1 MQTAPFIESL
11 QADLR
16 ELAALGDENIAAAA
30 DRLASAIRSSAGL
43 RLLDA
48 LSEAALEISA
58 QLPFGHVDI
67 RVSGQDPQFV
77 FVQEE
82 AAETAPPTPEDGM
95 TARITLRLPESLKA
109 SIETAA
115 AAEGVSVNTWLVK
128 ALARSLAGGFAGGG
142 GGGFQRSGK
151 RISGFSQA

>member
-82 AAETAPPTPEDGM
+82 PTEAAPPTPEDGM
-95 TARITLRLPESLKA
+95 TARITLRLPESLKS
-109 SIETAA
+109 SIEAAA
-115 AAEGVSVNTWLVK
+115 AAEGVSVNNWLVK

-142 GGGFQRSGK
+142 GFQRSGK
-151 RISGFSQA
+151 RITGFSQA

>member
-16 ELAALGDENIAAAA
+16 DLAALGDENIAQAA
-30 DRLASAIRSSAGL
+30 DRLATAIKSSAGL

-67 RVSGQDPQFV
+67 RVAGQDPQFV
-77 FVQEE
+77 FVREEE
-82 AAETAPPTPEDGM
+82 AEPAPTPADDGL
-95 TARITLRLPESLKA
+95 TARITLRLPESLKT
-109 SIETAA
+109 SIEAAA
-115 AAEGVSVNTWLVK
+115 AAEGVSVNNWLVK
-128 ALARSLAGGFAGGG
+128 TLARSLAGGFAGGG
-142 GGGFQRSGK
+142 GFSRSGK
-151 RISGFSQA
+151 RITGFSQA

>member
-1 MQTAPFIESL
+1 MQTASFVEAL

-30 DRLASAIRSSAGL
+30 DRLAAAIRSSAGL

-77 FVQEE
+77 FVPEE
-82 AAETAPPTPEDGM
+82 PTEPAPPNPDDGM
-95 TARITLRLPESLKA
+95 SARITLRLPESLKA
-109 SIETAA
+109 SVEAA
-115 AAEGVSVNTWLVK
+115 AANDGVSVNTWLVR
-128 ALARSLAGGFAGGG
+128 ALQRAVSGGAGGG
-142 GGGFQRSGK
+142 GFTRTGK
-151 RISGFSQA
+151 RIQGFSQA

>member
-82 AAETAPPTPEDGM
+82 TPEAAPHPEDGM

-109 SIETAA
+109 NLEAA
-115 AAEGVSVNTWLVK
+115 AANEGVSVNTWLVR
-128 ALARSLAGGFAGGG
+128 ALQRSVSGGGG

-151 RISGFSQA
+151 RITGFSQA

>member
-1 MQTAPFIESL
+1 MQTASFVEAL

-16 ELAALGDENIAAAA
+16 ELASLGGDEVAAAA
-30 DRLASAIRSSAGL
+30 DRLAAALRSSAGL

-67 RVSGQDPQFV
+67 RVAGQDPQFV

-82 AAETAPPTPEDGM
+82 AEAPAHAPDDGL
-95 TARITLRLPESLKA
+95 TARVTLRLP
-109 SIETAA
+109 
-115 AAEGVSVNTWLVK
+115 
-128 ALARSLAGGFAGGG
+128 
-142 GGGFQRSGK
+142 
-151 RISGFSQA
+151 

>member
-67 RVSGQDPQFV
+67 RVAGQDPQFV

-82 AAETAPPTPEDGM
+82 EAEPAPSGADDSM
-95 TARITLRLPESLKA
+95 TARITLRLPESLKG
-109 SIETAA
+109 SIEAA
-115 AAEGVSVNTWLVK
+115 AATEGVSVNTWLVK

-142 GGGFQRSGK
+142 GVHRSGK
-151 RISGFSQA
+151 RITGFGQA

>member
-1 MQTAPFIESL
+1 MQTAPFIEAL

-16 ELAALGDENIAAAA
+16 ELAELGNEEIAAAA
-30 DRLASAIRSSAGL
+30 DRLATAIRSSAGL

-67 RVSGQDPQFV
+67 RVAGQDPQFV

-82 AAETAPPTPEDGM
+82 EAEAPAHAPDDGL
-95 TARITLRLPESLKA
+95 TARVTLRLPEALKGQ
-109 SIETAA
+109 IEAA
-115 AAEGVSVNTWLVK
+115 AAGEGVSVNAWLVR
-128 ALARSLAGGFAGGG
+128 ALQRAVSGGGVTGGFA
-142 GGGFQRSGK
+142 RTGK
-151 RISGFSQA
+151 RIQGFAQS

>member
-1 MQTAPFIESL
+1 MQTAPFIEAL

-16 ELAALGDENIAAAA
+16 ELAELGNEEIAAAA
-30 DRLASAIRSSAGL
+30 DRLATAIRSSAGL

-67 RVSGQDPQFV
+67 RVAGQDPQFV

-82 AAETAPPTPEDGM
+82 EAEAPAHAPDDGL
-95 TARITLRLPESLKA
+95 TARVTLRLPEALKGQ
-109 SIETAA
+109 IEAA
-115 AAEGVSVNTWLVK
+115 AAGEGVSVNAWLVR
-128 ALARSLAGGFAGGG
+128 ALQRAVSGGGAAGGFA
-142 GGGFQRSGK
+142 RTGK
-151 RISGFSQA
+151 RIQGFAQS

>member
-16 ELAALGDENIAAAA
+16 DLAALGDENIAQAA
-30 DRLASAIRSSAGL
+30 DRLATAIRSSAGL

-82 AAETAPPTPEDGM
+82 EAEPAPPSADDGM
-95 TARITLRLPESLKA
+95 TARITLRLPESLKT
-109 SIETAA
+109 SIEAA
-115 AAEGVSVNTWLVK
+115 AATEGVSVNTWLVK
-128 ALARSLAGGFAGGG
+128 ALARSLAGGFAGGRE
-142 GGGFQRSGK
+142 FHRSGK
-151 RISGFSQA
+151 RITGFGQA

>member
-16 ELAALGDENIAAAA
+16 DLAALGDESIAQAA
-30 DRLASAIRSSAGL
+30 DRLATAIRSSAGL

-82 AAETAPPTPEDGM
+82 EAESAPPPTDDGM
-95 TARITLRLPESLKA
+95 TARITLRLPESLKT
-109 SIETAA
+109 SIEAA
-115 AAEGVSVNTWLVK
+115 AATEGVSVNTWLVK
-128 ALARSLAGGFAGGG
+128 ALSRSLAGGFAGGG
-142 GGGFQRSGK
+142 GFHRSGK
-151 RISGFSQA
+151 RITGFGQA

>member
-43 RLLDA
+43 RLHDA
-48 LSEAALEISA
+48 LSDAALEIRA

-82 AAETAPPTPEDGM
+82 QIETAPTTPEDGM
-95 TARITLRLPESLKA
+95 TARITLRLPESLKTSVEA
-109 SIETAA
+109 AA

-142 GGGFQRSGK
+142 GGFQRSGK
-151 RISGFSQA
+151 RITGFSQA

>member
-1 MQTAPFIESL
+1 MQTAPFIEAL

-16 ELAALGDENIAAAA
+16 ELAELGNEEIAAAA
-30 DRLASAIRSSAGL
+30 DRLATAIRSSAGL

-67 RVSGQDPQFV
+67 RVAGQDPQFV

-82 AAETAPPTPEDGM
+82 EAEAPAHADDGL
-95 TARITLRLPESLKA
+95 TARVTLRLPEALKGQ
-109 SIETAA
+109 IEAA
-115 AAEGVSVNTWLVK
+115 AAGEGVSVNAWLVR
-128 ALARSLAGGFAGGG
+128 ALQRTVSGSGATGGFA
-142 GGGFQRSGK
+142 RTGK
-151 RISGFSQA
+151 RIQGFAQS

>member
-16 ELAALGDENIAAAA
+16 DLAALGDESIAQAA
-30 DRLASAIRSSAGL
+30 DRLATAIRSSAGL

-82 AAETAPPTPEDGM
+82 EAEPAPPSADDGM
-95 TARITLRLPESLKA
+95 TARITLRLPESLKT
-109 SIETAA
+109 SIEAA
-115 AAEGVSVNTWLVK
+115 AATEGVSVNTWLVK
-128 ALARSLAGGFAGGG
+128 ALARSLAGGFAGGRE
-142 GGGFQRSGK
+142 FHRSGK
-151 RISGFSQA
+151 RITGFGQA

>member
-16 ELAALGDENIAAAA
+16 DLAALGDENIAQAA
-30 DRLASAIRSSAGL
+30 DRLATAIRSSAGL

-48 LSEAALEISA
+48 LGEAALEISA

-77 FVQEE
+77 FVQEAE
-82 AAETAPPTPEDGM
+82 AETAPPHPEDGM
-95 TARITLRLPESLKA
+95 TARITLRLPESLKTHV
-109 SIETAA
+109 EAA
-115 AAEGVSVNTWLVK
+115 AANEGVSVNTWLVR
-128 ALARSLAGGFAGGG
+128 ALQRSVSGGGG

-151 RISGFSQA
+151 RITGFSQA